1 MHGLGGVGGDVMK
14 RSLGILLWFGLAWS
28 LMPGTPRAAEGIAEF
43 AAANRL
49 YEQGKFQEA
58 AAAYERLVQSGP
70 PRASVHFNLGNAW
83 LKTQR
88 LGLAIAEFRRAAQL
102 DPRDPDVR
110 VNLALARGKLSKPPA
125 PAPVWRTFLG
135 QLRLVEWMTIAG
147 VATWSLVGAL
157 GLSRLNHAL
166 ARRLRG
172 WIPLGGVLAMLAVFL
187 AGAALYGEW
196 AHPVGVVVTKE
207 TKARYGPLEE
217 SKEIFNLTDGMEVRV
232 LEIQGNWANVELPGL
247 NRPGWVNLQHMVV
260 LH

>member
-1 MHGLGGVGGDVMK
+1 MK
-14 RSLGILLWFGLAWS
+14 RSPGFCLWVGLVLS
-28 LMPGTPRAAEGIAEF
+28 LMMGALRAADVAADF

-49 YEQGKFQEA
+49 YEQGKFQES

-88 LGLAIAEFRRAAQL
+88 MGLAIAEFRRAARL
-102 DPRDPDVR
+102 APRDPDVR
-110 VNLALARGKLSKPPA
+110 ANLALARGKLPKPPQ
-125 PAPVWRTFLG
+125 PEPIWRTFLG
-135 QLRLVEWMTIAG
+135 HLRLAEWMTIAG
-147 VATWSLVGAL
+147 VLTWGFVSAL
-157 GLSRLNHAL
+157 WLSRLNSAL
-166 ARRLRG
+166 VRRLRG
-172 WIPLGGVLAMLAVFL
+172 WIPLGGVVAFLAVVV
-187 AGAALYGEW
+187 AGAALYGEL

-217 SKEIFNLTDGMEVRV
+217 SKELFNLTDGMEVRV